1 MPPSARSPARP
12 VVALALAIALALPL
26 IAGCPPRRPATVE
39 PAPPTAPPPRIGWRR
54 VATRADLPAGPPAP
68 GSWRIHLLDVGAGL
82 SILVEGP
89 DFTLLYDAGSSDP
102 DERPLRVVAY
112 LAPALG
118 PSGDG
123 ACSEDGVAAPAR
135 RPIDHVVLSHPHQ
148 DHASAL
154 ELVLHCFAVRHLWDS
169 GRVVDTVFFRELMF
183 ALAASPGTAYHTA
196 AAPPAD
202 RTRRANGTAIVIPPA
217 IGWTSFAEGDR
228 VALGARASFEVLHAE
243 AKAHRDVNRNSIVLA
258 VALGGARLLLTGDAG
273 SGARRLPSAPAG
285 DVEAHLLDHAADAL
299 DVDVLQVGHH
309 GSLTSSRAV
318 FLAAVSPALAL
329 VSAGPRRSGRVPLP
343 DDAVLAA
350 LGAAGATVLRTD
362 RHDAG
367 CPVSGRIGG
376 DRGPGGCDGH
386 LITIES
392 PPRQ

>member
-68 GSWRIHLLDVGAGL
+68 GSWRIHLLD
-82 SILVEGP
+82 
-89 DFTLLYDAGSSDP
+89 
-102 DERPLRVVAY
+102 
-112 LAPALG
+112 
-118 PSGDG
+118 
-123 ACSEDGVAAPAR
+123 
-135 RPIDHVVLSHPHQ
+135 
-148 DHASAL
+148 
-154 ELVLHCFAVRHLWDS
+154 
-169 GRVVDTVFFRELMF
+169 
-183 ALAASPGTAYHTA
+183 
-196 AAPPAD
+196 
-202 RTRRANGTAIVIPPA
+202 
-217 IGWTSFAEGDR
+217 
-228 VALGARASFEVLHAE
+228 
-243 AKAHRDVNRNSIVLA
+243 
-258 VALGGARLLLTGDAG
+258 
-273 SGARRLPSAPAG
+273 
-285 DVEAHLLDHAADAL
+285 
-299 DVDVLQVGHH
+299 
-309 GSLTSSRAV
+309 
-318 FLAAVSPALAL
+318 
-329 VSAGPRRSGRVPLP
+329 
-343 DDAVLAA
+343 LAA